1 MNASKNLVNSL
12 NIDLPKLIELDLSYN
27 NLQFVPDLSKLPK
40 LEMIFL
46 QYNLITMV
54 DKEFLP
60 VKSTLD

>member
-1 MNASKNLVNSL
+1 MIHGLNL
-12 NIDLPKLIELDLSYN
+12 DLPKLIELDLSYN

-40 LEMIFL
+40 LENIFL

-54 DKEFLP
+54 DKEFLG